1 MGLASS
7 YLFVIVQYDKV
18 VTPHGWLANGETSGG
33 IGMKNAVI
41 RALSA
46 FLLCVPLY
54 TFSSSIARADDW
66 GCQVLLCLSNPGGA
80 TQYAECRPPIERL
93 WSHLAKGRSFPI
105 CSGVGFSTTKPRYEP
120 YYCDAGFRL
129 VTRSGDRRNEVGCVS
144 TEPKVVDSA
153 MCSYRD
159 NGATT
164 GSWHFEDGKRVCKAL
179 VTQRPHVREQPR
191 YVDVAIDGAGRQRVW
206 F

>member
-1 MGLASS
+1 MKRRCSPA
-7 YLFVIVQYDKV
+7 
-18 VTPHGWLANGETSGG
+18 TGWPSATTSGTLC
-33 IGMKNAVI
+33 MKSSII
-41 RALSA
+41 RATSA
-46 FLLCVPLY
+46 ILLFVPLY

-105 CSGVGFSTTKPRYEP
+105 CSGVGFTATKPRYEP
-120 YYCDAGFRL
+120 HYCDAGFRL
-129 VTRSGDRRNEVGCVS
+129 VTRSGDRGRDEVGCVS
-144 TEPKVVDSA
+144 IEPQVVSSD
-153 MCSYRD
+153 MCSHRD
-159 NGATT
+159 NGGAT
-164 GSWHFEDGKRVCKAL
+164 GRWHFEGGKRVCKAL

-191 YVDVAIDGAGRQRVW
+191 YVDVTIDGAGRQRVW

>member
-1 MGLASS
+1 MAS
-7 YLFVIVQYDKV
+7 QWRDRR
-18 VTPHGWLANGETSGG
+18 G
-33 IGMKNAVI
+33 IDMKKAVI

-46 FLLCVPLY
+46 VLLCVPSY

-80 TQYAECRPPIERL
+80 TQYAECRPPIQRL
-93 WSHLAKGRSFPI
+93 WSHLAKGHSFPI
-105 CSGVGFSTTKPRYEP
+105 CSGVGFTATKPRYEP
-120 YYCDAGFRL
+120 YYCHAGFRL

-144 TEPKVVDSA
+144 TEPKPVSSA

-159 NGATT
+159 NGGAT

>member
-1 MGLASS
+1 MAS
-7 YLFVIVQYDKV
+7 QWRDRR
-18 VTPHGWLANGETSGG
+18 G

-46 FLLCVPLY
+46 ILLCVPSY

-105 CSGVGFSTTKPRYEP
+105 CSGAGFTATTPRYEP

-129 VTRSGDRRNEVGCVS
+129 VTRSGERRDEVGCVS
-144 TEPKVVDSA
+144 TEPKVVNDA

-159 NGATT
+159 DGGAM
-164 GSWHFEDGKRVCKAL
+164 GCWRFEDGKRVCKML
-179 VTQRPHVREQPR
+179 VTQRPHVRERPR
-191 YVDVAIDGAGRQRVW
+191 YIDITIDGAGRQRVW

>member
-1 MGLASS
+1 
-7 YLFVIVQYDKV
+7 
-18 VTPHGWLANGETSGG
+18 
-33 IGMKNAVI
+33 MKNAVI

-46 FLLCVPLY
+46 VAIGVSLY
-54 TFSSSIARADDW
+54 TFSSPIARADDW

-105 CSGVGFSTTKPRYEP
+105 CSGVGFTATKPRYEP

-129 VTRSGDRRNEVGCVS
+129 VTRQDDRGVGQMGCVS
-144 TEPKVVDSA
+144 TELQTVSA
-153 MCSYRD
+153 DQCSN
-159 NGATT
+159 NGSGRHSGAV
-164 GSWHFEDGKRVCKAL
+164 GAGRWDFSDGKRVCKAY
-179 VTQRPHVREQPR
+179 VTARPHVREQPR
-191 YVDVAIDGAGRQRVW
+191 YIDLTIDGAGQQRVW